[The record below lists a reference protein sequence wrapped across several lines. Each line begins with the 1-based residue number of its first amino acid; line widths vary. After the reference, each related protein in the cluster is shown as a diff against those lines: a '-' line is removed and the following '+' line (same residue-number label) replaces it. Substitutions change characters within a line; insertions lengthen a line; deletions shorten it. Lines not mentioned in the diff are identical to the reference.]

1 MTKYTVENPF
11 ALSERKTEEV
21 EQVNYDR
28 SLKAD
33 LKRSMRA
40 NPASYF
46 CLAFLIF
53 ITLCSIFAFLSPYD
67 PEQMD
72 MLAKMKGI
80 SAEHWLGT
88 DGYGRDYL
96 TRALYGGRVSLL
108 VGFFS
113 MIFSICLGTLIGT
126 VSGYLGGKVDTIL
139 MRFTDIFVS
148 MPSFLFMSVINIILS
163 PTVFTVVIVIAAF
176 GWTNIARITRA
187 ETMSLKQRDFVL
199 AAQTMGASHA
209 RIIFQHLI
217 PNMSSSITVAAS
229 LSVARAILVE
239 SSLSYLGLG
248 VMLPTATWG
257 SMLQD
262 AQTYILSNP
271 ILAVVPGVLILLTVL
286 SFNVLAE
293 VLRSALEPRM
303 VK

>member
-1 MTKYTVENPF
+1 MKNVTENPF
-11 ALSERKTEEV
+11 SRVEKTTQTAEHTT
-21 EQVNYDR
+21 YDR

-33 LKRSMRA
+33 LKRSLKA

-46 CLAFLIF
+46 CIGFLIF
-53 ITLCSIFAFLSPYD
+53 IILCSVFAFLSPYD

-72 MLAKMKGI
+72 MLNKMKGI
-80 SAEHWLGT
+80 SAEHWMGT
-88 DGYGRDYL
+88 DKHGRDYL

-108 VGFFS
+108 VGFCS
-113 MIFSICLGTLIGT
+113 MLCSTVFGTVLGT
-126 VSGYLGGKVDTIL
+126 VSGYMGGKVDSLL
-139 MRFTDIFVS
+139 MRFTDVFVS

-163 PTVFTVVIVIAAF
+163 PTIATVVIVISAF

-199 AAQTMGASHA
+199 AAQTMGASHF
-209 RIIFQHLI
+209 RIIFKHLI

-248 VMLPTATWG
+248 VKLPIATWG
-257 SMLQD
+257 NMLQD
-262 AQTYILSNP
+262 AQTFILSNP
-271 ILAVVPGVLILLTVL
+271 VLAVVPGLLILLTVL
-286 SFNVLAE
+286 SFNVLGE
-293 VLRSALEPRM
+293 VLRTALEPRM
-303 VK
+303 IK

>member
-1 MTKYTVENPF
+1 MTNFTVEKPF
-11 ALSERKTEEV
+11 APSEKKAAAA
-21 EQVNYDR
+21 EQVTYDR
-28 SLKAD
+28 SYKAD

-80 SAEHWLGT
+80 SAAHWLGT

-113 MIFSICLGTLIGT
+113 MIFSVCLGTLIGT
-126 VSGYLGGKVDTIL
+126 VSGYLGGKVDSIL
-139 MRFTDIFVS
+139 MRFTDAFVS

-199 AAQTMGASHA
+199 AAKTMGASHA

-217 PNMSSSITVAAS
+217 PNMSSSITVSAS

-271 ILAVVPGVLILLTVL
+271 VLAIVPGVLILLTVL

>member
-1 MTKYTVENPF
+1 MTKYSVENPF
-11 ALSERKTEEV
+11 ALSERKKEEE
-21 EQVNYDR
+21 EQVTYDR

-33 LKRSMRA
+33 LKRSMKA

-67 PEQMD
+67 PEKMD

-108 VGFFS
+108 VGFSSMLFS
-113 MIFSICLGTLIGT
+113 VCIGTLIGT
-126 VSGYLGGKVDTIL
+126 VSGYLGGKVDVVL

-199 AAQTMGASHA
+199 AAKTMGASHA

-271 ILAVVPGVLILLTVL
+271 VLAVVPGVLILLTVL

>member
-1 MTKYTVENPF
+1 MENPF
-11 ALSERKTEEV
+11 ALSVKRTKEA
-21 EQVNYDR
+21 EQVIHDR

-33 LKRSMRA
+33 LKRAMKA

-53 ITLCSIFAFLSPYD
+53 ITLCSIFAFISPYD
-67 PEQMD
+67 PDQMD
-72 MLAKMKGI
+72 MLSKMKGI

-88 DGYGRDYL
+88 DNHGRDYL

-108 VGFFS
+108 VGFSSMLFS
-113 MIFSICLGTLIGT
+113 VCIGTLIGT
-126 VSGYLGGKVDTIL
+126 VSGYLGGKVDMVL

-163 PTVFTVVIVIAAF
+163 PTVFTVVIVIAIF

-199 AAQTMGASHA
+199 AAKTMGASHA

-248 VMLPTATWG
+248 VMLPKATWG

-262 AQTYILSNP
+262 AQTYILSNV
-271 ILAVVPGVLILLTVL
+271 ILAVVPGLLILLTVL

>member
-1 MTKYTVENPF
+1 MTTNITANPF
-11 ALSERKTEEV
+11 ALSEKRAAEES
-21 EQVNYDR
+21 QVTYDR

-33 LKRSMRA
+33 LKRSMKA

-67 PEQMD
+67 PEKMD

-108 VGFFS
+108 VGFSS
-113 MIFSICLGTLIGT
+113 MLFSICLGTLIGT
-126 VSGYLGGKVDTIL
+126 VSGYLGGKVDMVL

-199 AAQTMGASHA
+199 AAKTMGASHA
-209 RIIFQHLI
+209 RIIFRHLI